1 MVRTVSI
8 GWSAVLL
15 VLMLASSPTLDH
27 FLNSPDMGYQLS
39 LGRLVLLGQFP
50 FVDMVQHYGP
60 LVALTSAAGQWV
72 HDSVVP
78 EVVICSLGYC
88 LAMTCVFQVV
98 MRGAAARPG
107 WAMWVGLAASLAGW
121 CVLARFY
128 KWYYWCFPMLMLAG
142 LSRVCE
148 DRPRRR
154 RWRLAVGLIA
164 GVGFLYRHDLGGAC
178 LLAAIVVI
186 AAQMAARTLGVRD
199 RNTECPACARAA
211 APSGNR
217 TGLAGGRIPAPGGLL
232 VCRSGSEGW
241 VDQLL
246 VLPFRH
252 VGRHIGHG
260 RALAS
265 PPTVLGLAPPRF
277 ERVVPLPSVAGH
289 GRVLRGGNPVRSTAR
304 CCAIAGAGRP
314 TRFRCWPRES
324 WG

>member
-199 RNTECPACARAA
+199 RTRSVPPAASRRSVRQSNWPGWRAESLLPVACWFAVLAARGGSISCWCYLSAMWDGTSGMAEHWRLPLPCWDCATPLRASRAA
-211 APSGNR
+211 SICCWSWACLTRRQSCQG
-217 TGLAGGRIPAPGGLL
+217 
-232 VCRSGSEGW
+232 
-241 VDQLL
+241 Q
-246 VLPFRH
+246 
-252 VGRHIGHG
+252 
-260 RALAS
+260 
-265 PPTVLGLAPPRF
+265 PR
-277 ERVVPLPSVAGH
+277 L
-289 GRVLRGGNPVRSTAR
+289 
-304 CCAIAGAGRP
+304 AIAGAGRP